1 MLIMRQKILWGSA
14 VLFIAIAVATG
25 VYFTLSTFAHP
36 SLKPILPVFNRDENF
51 KVQSNTSVR
60 QEIEYL
66 CQDVQITY
74 WGPPP
79 KEILGL
85 GLTALKEKYPPD
97 EFWEVEATGNLL
109 VLRQKQN
116 KFCSE
121 HQNYRHLGLRKD
133 NLAVYE
139 GPLGYNHKL
148 LRVEDK
154 IPVNALPL
162 DYQLKL
168 NQAMD
173 FNRQPPE
180 IQGSLQKE
188 LEFSSD
194 LALQSAL
201 ENLDELY
208 SGREGI

>member
-1 MLIMRQKILWGSA
+1 MRQKILWGGA

-36 SLKPILPVFNRDENF
+36 SFKPILPVFNRDESF

-60 QEIEYL
+60 QEIKYL

-85 GLTALKEKYPPD
+85 DLDTLKKKYPVNKS
-97 EFWEVEATGNLL
+97 WEVEVTGNLL
-109 VLRQKQN
+109 VLRQKKN
-116 KFCSE
+116 EFCPE

-133 NLAVYE
+133 KLAVYE

-154 IPVNALPL
+154 IPVNTLPL

-173 FNRQPPE
+173 FNRQPSE

-208 SGREGI
+208 SDWEGI